1 MDPRLAGTLI
11 DSLPIGLALLSADRV
26 SEPNAAWCRITG
38 HSTEGAPAHELTD
51 RWRIEDQTLWHR
63 TLADP
68 GNLPKELVVGVDP
81 ENDEPTRWWRVGIV
95 PLPGTESLALS
106 VFDITAEVQLQRRL
120 ATAAHTAGEATRAK
134 SEFLARVSHEL
145 RSPLQGVLGFVQLI
159 RLHPG
164 DPDTPRYLE
173 LAEEAGL
180 QMVRLIDE
188 LREITS
194 IEEGHVDLSVGA
206 VNLCDVVADVVMMH
220 ETAAASRRVTIRTVG
235 LETPAVLASDR
246 RRLHQ
251 ILANLVS
258 NGIKY
263 NAEGG
268 DLTIDVAREGPHIT
282 VSVHDTGP
290 GLSAAQLERMYTPFD
305 RLGAEG
311 SDIDGTGIGL
321 VVARQLTE
329 ALGGSLS
336 VHSEVG
342 VGSTFTLHM
351 QCPVPHAV
359 DQPLSMLCVDDN
371 HASRTVIEAAFSGWE
386 RLRLRTAGTAEAG
399 LALAAQERPDL
410 LLIDIHLPDGDGCEL
425 IPEFRAMTDRP
436 LHVVVMSADT
446 APETLAR
453 VQAAGVDRFFPKPL
467 KLTELIGYVSSTF
480 SEQQ

>member
-1 MDPRLAGTLI
+1 MDPWLAGAVI
-11 DSLPIGLALLSADRV
+11 DGLPIGLALLAGDRI
-26 SEPNAAWCRITG
+26 SEPNAAWRQITG
-38 HSTEGAPAHELTD
+38 DRTEDTPAAELIA
-51 RWRIEDQTLWHR
+51 RWRPEDQTLWYR
-63 TLADP
+63 TLADLGDAP
-68 GNLPKELVVGVDP
+68 VTLTVGADP
-81 ENDEPTRWWRVGIV
+81 EGDEPQHWWRLWVTPV
-95 PLPGTESLALS
+95 AGTEAIALS
-106 VFDITAEVQLQRRL
+106 LIDVTEETLLQRRL
-120 ATAAHTAGEATRAK
+120 TAVAHAAGEASRAK

-220 ETAAASRRVTIRTVG
+220 ETAAASRQITLRTVG

-263 NAEGG
+263 NSDGG
-268 DLTIDVAREGPHIT
+268 DVTIEVVRDGHRIT
-282 VSVHDTGP
+282 VAVRDTGP

-311 SDIDGTGIGL
+311 GDVEGTGIGL
-321 VVARQLTE
+321 VVARQLAE

-336 VHSEVG
+336 VQSEVG
-342 VGSTFTLHM
+342 VGSAFTLHM

-359 DQPLSMLCVDDN
+359 DRPLSMLCVDDN

-425 IPEFRAMTDRP
+425 IPEFRAMADRP

-453 VQAAGVDRFFPKPL
+453 VQAAGVERFFPKPL

-480 SEQQ
+480 SEQ